1 MLFLWDCE
9 GAIGLI
15 GQDYKKIPQES
26 ELCLTF
32 GVDLH

>member
-1 MLFLWDCE
+1 MLFLWDWE
-9 GAIGLI
+9 ESIGLI
-15 GQDYKKIPQES
+15 GQDYKKIPQEL